1 MIIAGIAV
9 VCNIILNLILMRLL
23 QLRGLALATS
33 IAATLQATILF
44 FTLQVKIGRISFR
57 KIGITFLKVVVLSAI
72 VGLVAYYLNVLSMQ
86 YFDANRIYLLIK
98 LFIIFV
104 VSFVLYLSGLK
115 LLKITDLQKIK
126 QSIFKK
132 K

>member
-9 VCNIILNLILMRLL
+9 VCNIIFNLILMRLL

-57 KIGITFLKVVVLSAI
+57 KIGITFIKVVVLSAI
-72 VGLVAYYLNVLSMQ
+72 VGLAAYYLNILSNHYVPATRFYIFIKLLIIFAVSVM
-86 YFDANRIYLLIK
+86 IYL
-98 LFIIFV
+98 F
-104 VSFVLYLSGLK
+104 GLK
-115 LLKITDLQKIK
+115 LLKVTDLQKIK
-126 QSIFKK
+126 QSIFTKK
-132 K
+132 

>member
-9 VCNIILNLILMRLL
+9 ICNIILNLILIRLL

-57 KIGITFLKVVVLSAI
+57 KIGMTFIKVVVLSVI
-72 VGLVAYYLNVLSMQ
+72 VGLASYYLNVLSNH
-86 YFDANRIYLLIK
+86 YLPAARIYIFIKLLIIFTASLMIY
-98 LFIIFV
+98 LF
-104 VSFVLYLSGLK
+104 GLK
-115 LLKITDLQKIK
+115 LLKVTDLKKIK
-126 QSIFKK
+126 QSIFRKN
-132 K
+132 